1 MAGVGRKKEAEE
13 QIQIAIQFGHGV
25 SHFHHAE
32 YLIASA
38 YALMGNSKAA
48 MEWLKKAAED
58 GFPCYPLYN
67 KDPNLKNIKNDP
79 AFISFMQ
86 KLKKQCESYKSGL

>member
-1 MAGVGRKKEAEE
+1 
-13 QIQIAIQFGHGV
+13 
-25 SHFHHAE
+25 
-32 YLIASA
+32 
-38 YALMGNSKAA
+38 MGNSKAA